1 MASDD
6 SRNISQDAML
16 GILTINSTEDSA
28 HKVKP
33 AGNGGNAFRVLKT
46 KRTITTVTVAAWC
59 DNIRLQQGFQTFKKI
74 YSFFKMC

>member
-33 AGNGGNAFRVLKT
+33 AGNGGNAFCVLKT
-46 KRTITTVTVAAWC
+46 KRTITAVTVT
-59 DNIRLQQGFQTFKKI
+59 T
-74 YSFFKMC
+74 

>member
-6 SRNISQDAML
+6 SGNISQDAML

-33 AGNGGNAFRVLKT
+33 AGIGGNAFRVLKT
-46 KRTITTVTVAAWC
+46 ERTITAVTVTTWC
-59 DNIRLQQGFQTFKKI
+59 YNIRLQ
-74 YSFFKMC
+74 